1 MPTQLP
7 SDRSDRPGPGGDAEH
22 GAAQPAPGV
31 ARRSV
36 LRGAAGLGAAGLA
49 AAAGAGAVVAATR
62 PANATASPA
71 PRAAAGA
78 AAGAAAQVSGGEPLV
93 VYLRDAAAGEFEVF
107 RGTQQVKVRNPK
119 LVAQLLH
126 GIATAQ

>member
-7 SDRSDRPGPGGDAEH
+7 PDRSGT
-22 GAAQPAPGV
+22 AQPAPGV

-49 AAAGAGAVVAATR
+49 VAAGAGAVVAATR
-62 PANATASPA
+62 PANTAARPA
-71 PRAAAGA
+71 PGAVAGAGTPAAGA
-78 AAGAAAQVSGGEPLV
+78 EPLV

-107 RGTQQVKVRNPK
+107 HGTQQVRVRNPR
-119 LVAQLLH
+119 LVAQLLD

>member
-7 SDRSDRPGPGGDAEH
+7 SE
-22 GAAQPAPGV
+22 QPAPGV

-49 AAAGAGAVVAATR
+49 VAAGAGAVVAATR
-62 PANATASPA
+62 PASTAASPP
-71 PRAAAGA
+71 PRTAAGTA
-78 AAGAAAQVSGGEPLV
+78 ASAAAQPSGDPLV
-93 VYLRDAAAGEFEVF
+93 VYLRDATAGEFEVF

-119 LVAQLLH
+119 LVAQLLD

>member
-7 SDRSDRPGPGGDAEH
+7 SDRSGPE
-22 GAAQPAPGV
+22 QPAPGV

-36 LRGAAGLGAAGLA
+36 LRGAAGLGAVGLA

-62 PANATASPA
+62 PAH
-71 PRAAAGA
+71 AAASSAPGVA
-78 AAGAAAQVSGGEPLV
+78 AAPAAGTAVRASGADPLV

-107 RGTQQVKVRNPK
+107 RGTQQVK
-119 LVAQLLH
+119 
-126 GIATAQ
+126 

>member
-7 SDRSDRPGPGGDAEH
+7 SE
-22 GAAQPAPGV
+22 QPAPGV

-49 AAAGAGAVVAATR
+49 VAAGAGAVVAATR
-62 PANATASPA
+62 PANT
-71 PRAAAGA
+71 AAGV
-78 AAGAAAQVSGGEPLV
+78 AAGTAAQPSGADPLV

-107 RGTQQVKVRNPK
+107 RGTTQVKVRNPR
-119 LVAQLLH
+119 LVAQLLD

>member
-7 SDRSDRPGPGGDAEH
+7 PDRSDT
-22 GAAQPAPGV
+22 AQPAPGV

-36 LRGAAGLGAAGLA
+36 LRGAAGFGAAGLV

-62 PANATASPA
+62 PANATGSA
-71 PRAAAGA
+71 PRTGAGA
-78 AAGAAAQVSGGEPLV
+78 AAGTATRATDGDPLV
-93 VYLRDAAAGEFEVF
+93 VYLRDAKSGEFEVF
-107 RGTQQVKVRNPK
+107 RGTQQVKVRNPR
-119 LVAQLLH
+119 LVAQLLD

>member
-7 SDRSDRPGPGGDAEH
+7 PDRSGT
-22 GAAQPAPGV
+22 AQPAPGV

-49 AAAGAGAVVAATR
+49 VAAGAGAVVAATR
-62 PANATASPA
+62 PASTAASPA
-71 PRAAAGA
+71 RTAAGTAAAT
-78 AAGAAAQVSGGEPLV
+78 AAQPSGADPLV

-107 RGTQQVKVRNPK
+107 HGTKQVKVRNPR
-119 LVAQLLH
+119 LVAQLLD

>member
-7 SDRSDRPGPGGDAEH
+7 SDRSDRPGPGSDAEH
-22 GAAQPAPGV
+22 GAGQPAPGV

-36 LRGAAGLGAAGLA
+36 LRGAAGLGAVGLA
-49 AAAGAGAVVAATR
+49 AAAGVGAVVAATR
-62 PANATASPA
+62 PASAAAPA
-71 PRAAAGA
+71 APHAAAGTA
-78 AAGAAAQVSGGEPLV
+78 IQASGTDPLV

-107 RGTQQVKVRNPK
+107 RGTQQVKVRNPR
-119 LVAQLLH
+119 LVAQLLD

>member
-7 SDRSDRPGPGGDAEH
+7 SE
-22 GAAQPAPGV
+22 QPVPGV

-49 AAAGAGAVVAATR
+49 VAAGAGAVVAATR
-62 PANATASPA
+62 PASTAASPP
-71 PRAAAGA
+71 PRTAAGA
-78 AAGAAAQVSGGEPLV
+78 AGTAKPPGGADPLV

-107 RGTQQVKVRNPK
+107 HGTRQVKVRNPK
-119 LVAQLLH
+119 LVAQLLD

>member
-7 SDRSDRPGPGGDAEH
+7 SE
-22 GAAQPAPGV
+22 QPAPGV

-36 LRGAAGLGAAGLA
+36 LRGAAGLGVAGPA
-49 AAAGAGAVVAATR
+49 AAAGSAAHQAGA
-62 PANATASPA
+62 
-71 PRAAAGA
+71 
-78 AAGAAAQVSGGEPLV
+78 EPLV

-107 RGTQQVKVRNPK
+107 HGTRQVRVRNPR
-119 LVAQLLH
+119 LVAQLLD

>member
-7 SDRSDRPGPGGDAEH
+7 SE
-22 GAAQPAPGV
+22 QPAPGV

-62 PANATASPA
+62 PAKAAAGPA
-71 PRAAAGA
+71 PGA
-78 AAGAAAQVSGGEPLV
+78 AAGTATQAAGAEPLV

-107 RGTQQVKVRNPK
+107 HGTRQVRVRNPR
-119 LVAQLLH
+119 LVAQLLD

>member
-7 SDRSDRPGPGGDAEH
+7 SE
-22 GAAQPAPGV
+22 QPAPGV

-49 AAAGAGAVVAATR
+49 VAAGAGAVVAATR
-62 PANATASPA
+62 PANTAASPP
-71 PRAAAGA
+71 PRTAAGT
-78 AAGAAAQVSGGEPLV
+78 AAGTAKPPSGADPLV

-107 RGTQQVKVRNPK
+107 HGTQQVKVRNPR
-119 LVAQLLH
+119 LVAQLLD

>member
-7 SDRSDRPGPGGDAEH
+7 PDRSGT
-22 GAAQPAPGV
+22 AQPGPGV

-62 PANATASPA
+62 PASTA
-71 PRAAAGA
+71 PRAAAST
-78 AAGAAAQVSGGEPLV
+78 AAGTAPRTAAPPNGAGPMV

-107 RGTQQVKVRNPK
+107 HGTQQVRVRNPR
-119 LVAQLLH
+119 LAAQLLD

>member
-7 SDRSDRPGPGGDAEH
+7 SE
-22 GAAQPAPGV
+22 QPVPGV

-49 AAAGAGAVVAATR
+49 VAAGAGAVVAATR
-62 PANATASPA
+62 PATTAASPP
-71 PRAAAGA
+71 PRTAAGA
-78 AAGAAAQVSGGEPLV
+78 AAGAAAQPSGDPLV
-93 VYLRDAAAGEFEVF
+93 AYLRDATAGEFEVF

-119 LVAQLLH
+119 LVAQLLD
-126 GIATAQ
+126 GITTAQ

>member
-1 MPTQLP
+1 
-7 SDRSDRPGPGGDAEH
+7 
-22 GAAQPAPGV
+22 
-31 ARRSV
+31 V

-62 PANATASPA
+62 PASTAASPP
-71 PRAAAGA
+71 PRPRTAAGTA
-78 AAGAAAQVSGGEPLV
+78 ASTAAQPSGDPLV
-93 VYLRDAAAGEFEVF
+93 VYLRDAKAGEFEVF

-119 LVAQLLH
+119 LVAQLLD

>member
-7 SDRSDRPGPGGDAEH
+7 SE
-22 GAAQPAPGV
+22 QPAPGV

-49 AAAGAGAVVAATR
+49 VAAGAGAVVAATR
-62 PANATASPA
+62 PAK
-71 PRAAAGA
+71 AAAGPAPGAGPA
-78 AAGAAAQVSGGEPLV
+78 ARAGGAEPLV

-107 RGTQQVKVRNPK
+107 HGTRQVRVRNPR
-119 LVAQLLH
+119 LVAQLLD